1 MSEIKNRLKVLRTGR
16 GLTQEELAKKAHIA
30 KSKLI
35 SVEKGCYDNLK
46 FKEMKLLAKILGST
60 IEELFLGDD

>member
-1 MSEIKNRLKVLRTGR
+1 MVVKLARIKN
-16 GLTQEELAKKAHIA
+16 GLTQEELARKAHIA

-35 SVEKGCYDNLK
+35 SVEKGCYGNLK
-46 FKEMKLLAKILGST
+46 FKEMQLLAEILGST

>member
-1 MSEIKNRLKVLRTGR
+1 MVVKLARIKN

-46 FKEMKLLAKILGST
+46 FKEMQFLAKILGST